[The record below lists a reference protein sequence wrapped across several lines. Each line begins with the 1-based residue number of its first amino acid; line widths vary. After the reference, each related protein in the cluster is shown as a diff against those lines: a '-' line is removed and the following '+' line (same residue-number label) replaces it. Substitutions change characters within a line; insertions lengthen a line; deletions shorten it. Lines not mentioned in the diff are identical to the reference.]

1 MASTYLRRRPRI
13 ERRRLSAADLVR
25 LPGSA
30 FQRDELP
37 DPRIG
42 AQDAPGLDP
51 AFSLNANALPRP
63 GRTMFLPEGPNL
75 PAPDT
80 AAGILE
86 TPVYPPEFKPTQEIP
101 YTELSDPFA
110 KQPTGMDVEGE
121 PVGFS
126 GRATSPS
133 DERKTY
139 VNSEHGFGSPTALA
153 LLSAGLGILAN
164 NTGHYGQAG
173 PAIGKG
179 GLIGLNTFTQ
189 LKQQQADQ
197 RRQEAQMSMQRDQHR
212 AYQRQVAAQELRAQ
226 RDESQDN
233 RKQALMRML
242 TEMPENDP
250 NRGRVLERLML
261 ESGQFPAYFKAQQ
274 GPATR
279 APKPMDEFVND
290 ENGQPVLQGNKQLIK
305 RTVYDKDGNPQ
316 TSFGWKA
323 VGGEGTKIVMPPG
336 EKAFTTTLSS
346 AEAKDASS
354 ISDLANK
361 AYGARDTVQGMLD
374 YARKWKAAGGD
385 LGKLANLQ
393 TFWSGMSQALGIRPE
408 AFGLPKDPGP
418 AEALR
423 GISNSLVLSKLGG
436 EGGMPAQNFSNADR
450 EFLERMKPQLDDSPR
465 GFVLKLMVED
475 AVARRA
481 IEKQDLWETVRDQFP
496 ENEERKAYREFQRQW
511 RRYVKDRPL
520 FSAQDQREMEDL
532 TVQLGGRLF
541 KKPPA
546 RGPVFSPDVEYVR

>member
-139 VNSEHGFGSPTALA
+139 VNAEHGFGSPTALA

-233 RKQALMRML
+233 RNQALMRML

-261 ESGQFPAYFKAQQ
+261 ESGQFPAYVKAQQ
-274 GPATR
+274 GPAT
-279 APKPMDEFVND
+279 
-290 ENGQPVLQGNKQLIK
+290 K
-305 RTVYDKDGNPQ
+305 RT
-316 TSFGWKA
+316 
-323 VGGEGTKIVMPPG
+323 
-336 EKAFTTTLSS
+336 
-346 AEAKDASS
+346 
-354 ISDLANK
+354 
-361 AYGARDTVQGMLD
+361 
-374 YARKWKAAGGD
+374 AGGSS
-385 LGKLANLQ
+385 L
-393 TFWSGMSQALGIRPE
+393 SQALNTLAEYETEVEAGREPSRELELAKQNAMAFLGQKQLVQDKVTGRFYEKPRYELPAYAQKGETNGLRELPLPDANKPGRRPIE
-408 AFGLPKDPGP
+408 QKDQEWLENQGSLLKGYDQLIADYKPEFGGWKLDAAGEFALKLGRRLPESMIGAKNK
-418 AEALR
+418 AEAEWFMSYYAVTNVERLAQTGLTLTGSELQAYER
-423 GISNSLVLSKLGG
+423 AAPVPADDSATIQRKIEQRRQIIQNKIVGRMNGLVSDGYNPTSVERYLGLHESDG
-436 EGGMPAQNFSNADR
+436 SEAGDPTSSAKSNAA
-450 EFLERMKPQLDDSPR
+450 EAE
-465 GFVLKLMVED
+465 
-475 AVARRA
+475 
-481 IEKQDLWETVRDQFP
+481 I
-496 ENEERKAYREFQRQW
+496 ERKRKKYHLEP
-511 RRYVKDRPL
+511 RR
-520 FSAQDQREMEDL
+520 
-532 TVQLGGRLF
+532 GGASGR
-541 KKPPA
+541 
-546 RGPVFSPDVEYVR
+546 Y